1 MTPHQKRNAFFREM
15 LDALP
20 ESRTRVRTVPVGRV
34 IAPIAAP
41 GAGRV
46 CLSCG
51 AREAGGVLPCGH

>member
-20 ESRTRVRTVPVGRV
+20 EPRTRVRTVPVGLTITPIV
-34 IAPIAAP
+34 APAP
-41 GAGRV
+41 GRV

-51 AREAGGVLPCGH
+51 SRESGGVLPCGH